1 MNVLSGL
8 RLAITALL
16 CACAPQAQAAISCT
30 LSSTSVNLNYVN
42 NQNSNANA
50 SGTITLNCTRLGTD
64 PNTQTYWIGINFG
77 TQAGTPRRAFRH
89 GGGTTD
95 ANRLNV
101 NIFKNGGTTEWTNTG
116 GGRVNGTLNFGA
128 ALNQSVV
135 LTYDFR
141 VPFFQNGNTAGIY
154 DEAYTASLQ
163 LLTAGAV
170 VSTTTFS
177 PTVSII
183 AQCFVGQVAAGN
195 TAAGA
200 VSPSTMTLPYT
211 SFAPT
216 NLTANMSFTV
226 HCTRN
231 TTYTLAITPASGTL
245 LGLNYTLAMSPPG
258 TPAITGSGLAQPY
271 TITGTIT
278 AGQAGTCSTATCTA
292 TQNTALTVTY

>member
-1 MNVLSGL
+1 MYVSSVL
-8 RLAITALL
+8 RLALAALL
-16 CACAPQAQAAISCT
+16 CICTMQAQAAISCS
-30 LSSTSVNLNYVN
+30 LSSTSINLNYVN
-42 NQNSNANA
+42 NQASNANA
-50 SGTITLNCTRLGTD
+50 SGTITLNCTRLGGD
-64 PNTQTYWIGINFG
+64 PNTQTYWVGINFG
-77 TQAGTPRRAFRH
+77 TQAGTPRRVFRH
-89 GGGTTD
+89 GGGTTN
-95 ANRLNV
+95 ANRLDV
-101 NIFKNGGTTEWTNTG
+101 NIFKNGTTTDWTSTG

-128 ALNQSVV
+128 ALNASVV

-141 VPFFQNGNTAGIY
+141 VPWFQTGNTAGIY
-154 DEAYTASLQ
+154 DDAYTASLQ

-183 AQCFVGQVAAGN
+183 AQCFVGQVATGN
-195 TAAGA
+195 AAAGA

-211 SFAPT
+211 SFAAT
-216 NLTANMSFTV
+216 NQTANMTFTV

-231 TTYTLAITPASGTL
+231 TTYTLAITPPSGTL

-271 TITGTIT
+271 TITGTIA

-292 TQNTALTVTY
+292 TQNTTLTVTY